1 MLPDRNAF
9 GTDAACGLV
18 QSCKHAG
25 QAPSFNA
32 VCAAFSTAGV
42 ESGSVRLPQLP
53 GADVMQVQLETTLSG
68 RRPCRIHALAAALA
82 YCCVVVSAQA
92 VEAPA
97 KRIVEFRSGFFPGS
111 SRVDLSQFNE
121 GNVVL
126 PGVYPAA
133 VQVNGEPAGPESL
146 TFQAPAPGQS
156 AQLCVDRL
164 MLERFGVDMERVDA
178 DAAAAG
184 QAAGTDVVDGCRSLE
199 QWVPGA
205 SGRFDQGEQTLLVQI
220 PQLYLSRR
228 PRGFVSAAQLD
239 SGVTAGLLH
248 YNANLYE
255 SRIGDS
261 SDTRGY
267 LGLRA
272 GFNAGGWLLRH
283 QGSVSWDGKGGSQ
296 YQSGSTYAQRD
307 IVALQSQLVLGQLY
321 SSGDLFGSVR
331 LRGIELAT
339 DDRMLPQSMV
349 GYAPVVTGTAESNAL
364 VRVMQRGVVL
374 RELTVAP
381 GPFQVDDLNAVGYG
395 GDLEVVVREADGRE
409 KTFTVPFSG
418 AARLL
423 RPGYS
428 RYALSA
434 GQVDSEQYGY
444 RPYLLQAQL
453 QRGMSNAVTGYAGV
467 LKSEHYGAAQIGASL
482 NTPVGA
488 LSLDLTQARLQ
499 LPDQHMQGHSLQLR
513 YSKQL
518 PQIGT
523 SFVVGAYR
531 YSTEGY
537 LDINQALRLR
547 AEAEEVGTPRSVDR
561 YRSRFEAT
569 IRQSLG
575 DSGGQLYATAYSQD
589 YWNRGGR
596 ALSYSVG
603 YNNRWKSLGYGLMA
617 QRSTSVASQRSDNE
631 FSMTLTVPLGGSDR
645 APNLYSTVRRDRE
658 GDAGVNL
665 GLSGSTGRNRQLQYG
680 VNAMRAKGESS
691 FGASV
696 GYQAPWAILGGSY
709 SQGASQRSASFDLS
723 GGVLVHAGGV
733 TLAPNL
739 GDTIGLI
746 HAPDATGARVGDGDG
761 ARIDARGYALIPA
774 LTPYRFNTVELDPYG
789 MSSDVVLKT
798 TTRVVAPR
806 YGAVVWLDYPT
817 DSGRSVLI
825 KARRADGR
833 PLPFAASVLDAYGNS
848 VGNVGQ
854 GSRVQLRSDDTQGLL
869 TVRWGRQGDEQCQ
882 IAYQLPESTG
892 KRQQTPDVI
901 EQAVCENG
909 PRLASKVPGQRVS
922 AAPAAPAAQP
932 SSTERRGSAHPRGRN
947 AARPLPS
954 LDIPGAL
961 P

>member
-1 MLPDRNAF
+1 MWP
-9 GTDAACGLV
+9 GTIV
-18 QSCKHAG
+18 HARWP
-25 QAPSFNA
+25 ASLFNA
-32 VCAAFSTAGV
+32 VRGVLHQRCERAGV
-42 ESGSVRLPQLP
+42 RSPRLS
-53 GADVMQVQLETTLSG
+53 GADLMQVQLKTTLGG
-68 RRPCRIHALAAALA
+68 RRPGRVNALAAALA
-82 YCCVVVSAQA
+82 YCCVVASAQA

-97 KRIVEFRSGFFPGS
+97 KRIVEFRSGHFPGS
-111 SRVDLSQFNE
+111 SRVDLSQFNA

-133 VQVNGEPAGPESL
+133 VQVNGEPAGAESL
-146 TFQAPAPGQS
+146 SFQAPAPGKG

-164 MLERFGVDMERVDA
+164 MLERFGADLERIDAEAA
-178 DAAAAG
+178 DAGQVPTAG
-184 QAAGTDVVDGCRSLE
+184 AGAPDECRSLE
-199 QWVPGA
+199 QWVAGA
-205 SGRFDQGEQTLLVQI
+205 SSRFDQGEQTLQVQI
-220 PQLYLSRR
+220 PQLYMSRR
-228 PRGFVSAAQLD
+228 PRGYVSAAQLD

-248 YNANLYE
+248 YSANVYE
-255 SRIGDS
+255 SRIGGS

-283 QGSVSWDGKGGSQ
+283 QGSFSWDGKDGSQ

-331 LRGIELAT
+331 LRGVELAT

-349 GYAPVVTGTAESNAL
+349 GYAPVVAGTAESNAL
-364 VRVMQRGVVL
+364 VRVLQRGVVL
-374 RELTVAP
+374 REMTVAP
-381 GPFQVDDLNAVGYG
+381 GPFQIDDLNAVGYG

-409 KTFTVPFSG
+409 KSFTVPFSG

-434 GQVDSEQYGY
+434 GQVDSVQYGY
-444 RPYLLQAQL
+444 MPYLLQAQL
-453 QRGMSNAVTGYAGV
+453 QRGLSNAVTGYAGV
-467 LKSEHYGAAQIGASL
+467 LKSEHYAAGQVGASL
-482 NTPVGA
+482 NTPIGA

-499 LPDQHMQGHSLQLR
+499 LLDRHMQGHSVQLR

-518 PQIGT
+518 PKIGT

-531 YSTEGY
+531 YSTQGY
-537 LDINQALRLR
+537 LDVNQALRLR
-547 AEAEEVGTPRSVDR
+547 AETEELGTPRSVDR

-569 IRQSLG
+569 LRQSLG

-589 YWNRGGR
+589 YWNRSGR

-631 FSMTLTVPLGGSDR
+631 FSVTLTLPLGGSDR
-645 APNLYSTVRRDRE
+645 APNLYSTVRRDRN

-665 GLSGSTGRNRQLQYG
+665 GLSGSAGRNRQLQYG
-680 VNAMRAKGESS
+680 VNATRANGESS
-691 FGASV
+691 FGANA

-709 SQGASQRSASFDLS
+709 SQGNAQRSASFDLA
-723 GGVLVHAGGV
+723 GGVLVHAGGI

-806 YGAVVWLDYPT
+806 FGAVVWLDYPT

-825 KARRADGR
+825 KARHADGH
-833 PLPFAASVLDAYGNS
+833 PLPFAASVLDAYGNN

-854 GSRVQLRSDDTQGLL
+854 GSRLQLRSDETEGLL
-869 TVRWGRQGDEQCQ
+869 TVRWGSQHDEQCQ
-882 IAYQLPESTG
+882 ITYQLPESIQ
-892 KRQQTPDVI
+892 KRQQTPDVV
-901 EQAVCENG
+901 ERAVCQSS
-909 PRLASKVPGQRVS
+909 PRLASEIPGQRVS
-922 AAPAAPAAQP
+922 AAPAAPAATP
-932 SSTERRGSAHPRGRN
+932 LSTERRDAAPPRGRS
-947 AARPLPS
+947 AARPLPV
-954 LDIPGAL
+954 LDVPGVL